1 MFHSPSIVP
10 EETDVYLVLDDFGNR
25 LGRICSETDEADT
38 DRATLISYLLQGQY
52 ANPARIVVFN
62 TVEGWSRDA
71 TEEIVAELVELCR
84 DRDEVPLWL
93 GPRAVVLGLPAAMP
107 TRVPTLTPPCLS
119 TSGTEAGAALFA

>member
-38 DRATLISYLLQGQY
+38 DCATLISYLLQGQY

-71 TEEIVAELVELCR
+71 TGCGTSCR
-84 DRDEVPLWL
+84 GTWAPGGHANSRSDSDSNASMPADTGVRRDC
-93 GPRAVVLGLPAAMP
+93 GRA
-107 TRVPTLTPPCLS
+107 RR
-119 TSGTEAGAALFA
+119 AL

>member
-1 MFHSPSIVP
+1 MLVEVRYMFHSPSIVP

-25 LGRICSETDEADT
+25 LGRVWRETDEADT

-71 TEEIVAELVELCR
+71 TEDIVAELVELCR
-84 DRDEVPLWL
+84 DRD
-93 GPRAVVLGLPAAMP
+93 
-107 TRVPTLTPPCLS
+107 RVPPWLRDLVQGYLGSRRPCQL
-119 TSGTEAGAALFA
+119 ALRP